1 MSTSN
6 EELLDQINKAKNGQ
20 QSAFNFLLNLYW
32 SDIYK
37 YLLKRTS
44 NENEA
49 EDIAIQTFS
58 KGFDKIELF
67 DENYTFKTWLITI
80 AKNLHVDLVRKKKN
94 SKSIDTTYEQEDK
107 IHQVMDDNPSPED
120 KLIKEQNLANL
131 LRDIKKLK
139 PKYQEV
145 IQLRFFQEMSYK
157 EIATQLGEPIS
168 NVKVKLLRAKKLLSE
183 IITKS

>member
-1 MSTSN
+1 M
-6 EELLDQINKAKNGQ
+6 LLFSLCKIFEINISKA
-20 QSAFNFLLNLYW
+20 
-32 SDIYK
+32 
-37 YLLKRTS
+37 LLKALSITLILSKFKFAFGQHSGVIDLNKDPYELPRFPI
-44 NENEA
+44 NEKYG
-49 EDIAIQTFS
+49 DLKRFQF
-58 KGFDKIELF
+58 
-67 DENYTFKTWLITI
+67 LI
-80 AKNLHVDLVRKKKN
+80 NLLPLQYNKL
-94 SKSIDTTYEQEDK
+94 
-107 IHQVMDDNPSPED
+107 SPED

>member
-1 MSTSN
+1 
-6 EELLDQINKAKNGQ
+6 
-20 QSAFNFLLNLYW
+20 
-32 SDIYK
+32 
-37 YLLKRTS
+37 
-44 NENEA
+44 
-49 EDIAIQTFS
+49 
-58 KGFDKIELF
+58 
-67 DENYTFKTWLITI
+67 
-80 AKNLHVDLVRKKKN
+80 
-94 SKSIDTTYEQEDK
+94 
-107 IHQVMDDNPSPED
+107 MDDNPSPED